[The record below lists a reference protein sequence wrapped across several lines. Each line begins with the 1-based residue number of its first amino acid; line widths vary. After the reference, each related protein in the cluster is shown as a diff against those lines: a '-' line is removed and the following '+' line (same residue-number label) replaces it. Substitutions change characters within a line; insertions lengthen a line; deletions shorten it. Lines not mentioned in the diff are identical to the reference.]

1 MPKIN
6 VNAVRNH
13 VERLIPAGDYEVKF
27 VKVESKIAQTGREW
41 FNITCEFQDTIPS
54 GLVIDEDI
62 AVDPL
67 ASKQKLFKGV
77 FFPMEGDKK
86 NTVSMF
92 EGQLKSLLNYS
103 ECEPASE
110 DAIEPSDLMNLYC
123 GIKVAHKPIN
133 KDDPSGDKRAEIVA
147 FVPLASN

>member
-27 VKVESKIAQTGREW
+27 TKVEAKVAQSGRDW

-54 GLVIDEDI
+54 GLVIDEEI
-62 AVDPL
+62 AIDPV

-77 FFPMEGDKK
+77 FFEMDGDKA

-92 EGQLKSLLNYS
+92 NSTLKSLLLYS
-103 ECEPASE
+103 ECNPASDDE
-110 DAIEPSDLMNLYC
+110 LEPSDFINLYC
-123 GIKVAHKPIN
+123 GVKVAHKPIN
-133 KDDPSGDKRAEIVA
+133 KDDPDSDKRAEIVS
-147 FVPLASN
+147 FVPLAN